1 MIKNTEARLVDQTG
15 AIYRLTPTVHMVSS
29 DEIVLSTGTRFRCVH
44 RGPNGQIPAEVA
56 QELVLEGWLERIVRE
71 TAVEP
76 LVLPSIVTGHW
87 TATLVM
93 PESLACDPLIEA
105 WASKLRRRG
114 LSGGADLAGRGYAP
128 GQRRPTGLRRCGG
141 PPGAGSALGD
151 TQLTW
156 IGTSIPEDM
165 NVALYQ
171 PPLVDLVDP
180 STMGAPLCPAAR
192 SNLTRDTLVGSGF

>member
-15 AIYRLTPTVHMVSS
+15 AIYRLTPTVH
-29 DEIVLSTGTRFRCVH
+29 
-44 RGPNGQIPAEVA
+44 IPAEVA

-105 WASKLRRRG
+105 VGELAAKARPV
-114 LSGGADLAGRGYAP
+114 GGADLAGRGSVP
-128 GQRRPTGLRRCGG
+128 GQRRPTG
-141 PPGAGSALGD
+141 
-151 TQLTW
+151 
-156 IGTSIPEDM
+156 
-165 NVALYQ
+165 
-171 PPLVDLVDP
+171 
-180 STMGAPLCPAAR
+180 
-192 SNLTRDTLVGSGF
+192 

>member
-105 WASKLRRRG
+105 WARKLRRRG
-114 LSGGADLAGRGYAP
+114 LSVVLI
-128 GQRRPTGLRRCGG
+128 LR
-141 PPGAGSALGD
+141 A
-151 TQLTW
+151 
-156 IGTSIPEDM
+156 EDM
-165 NVALYQ
+165 RPDSADPQDYGGVADHREL
-171 PPLVDLVDP
+171 
-180 STMGAPLCPAAR
+180 AR
-192 SNLTRDTLVGSGF
+192 HWETLSLPGLARAYRRI